1 MTTGQDSEP
10 DTGARTKPLLVL
22 GKITDILDAFTLQ
35 RPVRSLGEIQQA
47 TGIPTSTVQR
57 LVSNMVAEGLL
68 DRVGD
73 RVRIGV
79 RMAYWAGAAA
89 RGVDL
94 LELAGPVLRELRDT
108 TGETAA
114 LFRAEH
120 GFRVCVAVAETRHVL
135 RREMHVGKIIPLHT
149 GSAGRVL
156 LAWDPVLAEEVLTG
170 PLETLTDHTVTD
182 PDRLRTLLAETHRDG
197 FAITAAER
205 DDGGSGLA
213 TPIFDHSGAV
223 TAALTISGPTMRL
236 TRDLCEQHVDLLV
249 NAADRLTRTLGG
261 RPPA

>member
-1 MTTGQDSEP
+1 MSTEP
-10 DTGARTKPLLVL
+10 HGPKPLLVL
-22 GKITDILDAFTLQ
+22 GKITDILDAFTLA
-35 RPVRSLGEIQQA
+35 RPVLSLGEIQQV

-114 LFRAEH
+114 LFRPET
-120 GFRVCVAVAETRHVL
+120 GFRVCVAVAETRHAL

-156 LAWDPVLAEEVLTG
+156 LAWDRALADEVLAG
-170 PLETLTDHTVTD
+170 PLPTITDHTVTD
-182 PDRLRTLLAETHRDG
+182 PALLRTLLTATHRDG
-197 FAITAAER
+197 FAITTAER
-205 DDGGSGLA
+205 DDGGSGLSA
-213 TPIFDHSGAV
+213 PVFDHSGSVA
-223 TAALTISGPTMRL
+223 AALTISGPTIRL
-236 TRDLCEQHVDLLV
+236 TRARCEQHVDLLV
-249 NAADRLTRTLGG
+249 GAADRLTRTLGG
-261 RPPA
+261 RPPG

>member
-1 MTTGQDSEP
+1 MTTEQ
-10 DTGARTKPLLVL
+10 TGPRPLLVL

-35 RPVRSLGEIQQA
+35 RPVLSLGEIQQA

-57 LVSNMVAEGLL
+57 LVSNMVAEGML

-73 RVRIGV
+73 RIRVGV

-120 GFRVCVAVAETRHVL
+120 RFRVCVAVAETRHAL
-135 RREMHVGKIIPLHT
+135 RREMHVGKVIPLHT

-156 LAWDPVLAEEVLTG
+156 LAWDTALADEVLAG
-170 PLETLTDHTVTD
+170 PLETITDYTVTD
-182 PDRLRTLLAETHRDG
+182 PERLRALLAETRRDG

-205 DDGGSGLA
+205 DDGGSGLSV
-213 TPIFDHSGAV
+213 PVFDHAGAV
-223 TAALTISGPTMRL
+223 SAALTISGPTIRL
-236 TRDLCEQHVDLLV
+236 TRERCEEHVDLLV
-249 NAADRLTRTLGG
+249 GAAERLTRTLGG

>member
-1 MTTGQDSEP
+1 MTAEP
-10 DTGARTKPLLVL
+10 AGPKPLLVL

-35 RPVRSLGEIQQA
+35 RPVLSLGEIQQA

-73 RVRIGV
+73 RVRVGV

-94 LELAGPVLRELRDT
+94 LELSGPVLRELRDT

-114 LFRAEH
+114 LFRAENR
-120 GFRVCVAVAETRHVL
+120 FRVCVAVAETRHAL
-135 RREMHVGKIIPLHT
+135 RREMHVGKIVPLHT

-156 LAWDPVLAEEVLTG
+156 LAWDPPLADDVLAG
-170 PLETLTDHTVTD
+170 PLKTLTEYTVTD
-182 PDRLRTLLAETHRDG
+182 PELLRTLLADTRRDG
-197 FAITAAER
+197 FAITTAER
-205 DDGGSGLA
+205 DDGGSGLSA
-213 TPIFDHSGAV
+213 PVFDHAGEV
-223 TAALTISGPTMRL
+223 TAALTISGPTIRL
-236 TRDLCEQHVDLLV
+236 TREQCEAHVELLV
-249 NAADRLTRTLGG
+249 GAADRLTRTLGG
-261 RPPA
+261 RPPS

>member
-1 MTTGQDSEP
+1 MTTEQDAG
-10 DTGARTKPLLVL
+10 TRAKPLLVL

-35 RPVRSLGEIQQA
+35 RPVQSLGEIQQA

-73 RVRIGV
+73 RVRIGI

-94 LELAGPVLRELRDT
+94 LDLAGPVLRELRDT

-114 LFRAEH
+114 LFRAER
-120 GFRVCVAVAETRHVL
+120 GFRVCVAVAETRHSL
-135 RREMHVGKIIPLHT
+135 RREMHVGKIIPLHA

-156 LAWDPVLAEEVLTG
+156 LAWDDARAADVLGG
-170 PLETLTDHTVTD
+170 PLETLTEYTVTT
-182 PDRLRTLLAETHRDG
+182 PDVLRELIAATRRDG

-205 DDGGSGLA
+205 DDGGSGLSV
-213 TPIFDHSGAV
+213 PVFDHSGQV
-223 TAALTISGPTMRL
+223 TAALAISGPTIRL
-236 TRDLCEQHVDLLV
+236 PRERCEQWVELLV
-249 NAADRLTRTLGG
+249 DAADRLTRTLGG
-261 RPPA
+261 RPPS

>member
-1 MTTGQDSEP
+1 MTAEHAGP
-10 DTGARTKPLLVL
+10 KPLLVL

-35 RPVRSLGEIQQA
+35 RPVLSLGEIQHA
-47 TGIPTSTVQR
+47 TGIPASTVQR

-114 LFRAEH
+114 LFRAEN
-120 GFRVCVAVAETRHVL
+120 GFRVCVAVAETRHAL

-156 LAWDPVLAEEVLTG
+156 LAWDPVLAEEVLAG
-170 PLETLTDHTVTD
+170 PLETLTDYTVTD
-182 PDRLRTLLAETHRDG
+182 PERLRALIAATRRDG

-205 DDGGSGLA
+205 DDGGSGLSA
-213 TPIFDHSGAV
+213 PVFDHAGAV
-223 TAALTISGPTMRL
+223 TAALTISGPTIRL
-236 TRDLCEQHVDLLV
+236 TRERCEQYVELLV
-249 NAADRLTRTLGG
+249 GAADRLTRTLGG

>member
-1 MTTGQDSEP
+1 MTSEITGP
-10 DTGARTKPLLVL
+10 KPLLVL

-35 RPVRSLGEIQQA
+35 RPVLSLGEIQQA

-57 LVSNMVAEGLL
+57 LVSNMVTEGLL

-73 RVRIGV
+73 RVRVGV

-94 LELAGPVLRELRDT
+94 LDLAGPVLRELRDT

-114 LFRAEH
+114 LFRAETR
-120 GFRVCVAVAETRHVL
+120 FRVCVAVAETRHAL

-156 LAWDPVLAEEVLTG
+156 LAWDAPLADEVLSG
-170 PLETLTDHTVTD
+170 PLETITDHTVTD
-182 PDRLRTLLAETHRDG
+182 PEVLRTLVDETRRDG

-205 DDGGSGLA
+205 DDGGSGLSA
-213 TPIFDHSGAV
+213 PVFDHSGAV
-223 TAALTISGPTMRL
+223 AAALTISGPTIRL
-236 TRDLCEQHVDLLV
+236 TRERCEQHVELLV
-249 NAADRLTRTLGG
+249 RAADRLTRTLGG
-261 RPPA
+261 RPPS

>member
-1 MTTGQDSEP
+1 MTSEP
-10 DTGARTKPLLVL
+10 TGRTPLLVL

-35 RPVRSLGEIQQA
+35 APVLSLGEIQQA
-47 TGIPTSTVQR
+47 TGLPTSTVQR
-57 LVSNMVAEGLL
+57 LVSNMVAAGML

-94 LELAGPVLRELRDT
+94 LELAGPVLRELRER
-108 TGETAA
+108 TGETVA
-114 LFRAEH
+114 LFRPER
-120 GFRVCVAVAETRHVL
+120 GLRVCVAVAETRHAL
-135 RREMHVGKIIPLHT
+135 RREMHVGKIAPLHT

-156 LAWDPVLAEEVLTG
+156 LAWDGTLAESVLAG
-170 PLETLTDHTVTD
+170 PLETITDHTVTD
-182 PDRLRTLLAETHRDG
+182 PAALRTLLAETRRDG

-213 TPIFDHSGAV
+213 APVFDHAGAV
-223 TAALTISGPTMRL
+223 TAALTISGPRIRL
-236 TRDLCEQHVDLLV
+236 TRERCEQHVDLLV
-249 NAADRLTRTLGG
+249 GAADRLTRTLGG
-261 RPPA
+261 RPPG

>member
-1 MTTGQDSEP
+1 MTTEGP
-10 DTGARTKPLLVL
+10 KRLLVL

-35 RPVRSLGEIQQA
+35 RPVLGLGEIQQA

-73 RVRIGV
+73 RVRIGI

-94 LELAGPVLRELRDT
+94 LELAGPLLRELRDT

-114 LFRAEH
+114 LFRDEGGH
-120 GFRVCVAVAETRHVL
+120 RVCVAVAETRHAL
-135 RREMHVGKIIPLHT
+135 RREMHVGRIVPLHT

-156 LAWDPVLAEEVLTG
+156 LAWAPELAEQVLAG
-170 PLETLTDHTVTD
+170 PLEPLTDHTVTSSQ
-182 PDRLRTLLAETHRDG
+182 RLRELLADTRRDG
-197 FAITAAER
+197 FAITVAER
-205 DDGGSGLA
+205 DDGGSGLSA
-213 TPIFDHSGAV
+213 PVFDHAGEVA
-223 TAALTISGPTMRL
+223 AALTISGPTIRFG
-236 TRDLCEQHVDLLV
+236 RSECEKCVDLLV
-249 NAADRLTRTLGG
+249 GAAERLTRTLGG
-261 RPPA
+261 RPPG

>member
-1 MTTGQDSEP
+1 MTSEITGP
-10 DTGARTKPLLVL
+10 KPLLVL

-35 RPVRSLGEIQQA
+35 RPVLSLGEIQQA

-57 LVSNMVAEGLL
+57 LVSNMVTEGLL

-73 RVRIGV
+73 RVRVGV

-94 LELAGPVLRELRDT
+94 LDLAGPVLRELRDT

-114 LFRAEH
+114 LFRAETR
-120 GFRVCVAVAETRHVL
+120 FRVCVAVAETRHAL

-156 LAWDPVLAEEVLTG
+156 LAWDAPLADEVLSG
-170 PLETLTDHTVTD
+170 PLETITDHTVTD
-182 PDRLRTLLAETHRDG
+182 PAVLRTLVDETRRDG

-205 DDGGSGLA
+205 DDGGSGLSA
-213 TPIFDHSGAV
+213 PVFDHSGAV
-223 TAALTISGPTMRL
+223 AAALTISGPTIRL
-236 TRDLCEQHVDLLV
+236 TRERCEQHVELLV
-249 NAADRLTRTLGG
+249 RAADRLTRTLGG
-261 RPPA
+261 RPPS

>member
-1 MTTGQDSEP
+1 MTSEVTGP
-10 DTGARTKPLLVL
+10 KPLLVL

-35 RPVRSLGEIQQA
+35 RPVLSLGEIQQA

-57 LVSNMVAEGLL
+57 LVSNMVTEGLL

-73 RVRIGV
+73 RVRVGV

-94 LELAGPVLRELRDT
+94 LDLAGPVLRELRDT

-114 LFRAEH
+114 LFRAETR
-120 GFRVCVAVAETRHVL
+120 FRVCVAVAETRHAL

-156 LAWDPVLAEEVLTG
+156 LAWDAPLADEVLSG
-170 PLETLTDHTVTD
+170 PLETITDHTVTD
-182 PDRLRTLLAETHRDG
+182 PAVLRTLVDETRRDG

-205 DDGGSGLA
+205 DDGGSGLSA
-213 TPIFDHSGAV
+213 PVFDHSGAV
-223 TAALTISGPTMRL
+223 AAALTISGPTIRL
-236 TRDLCEQHVDLLV
+236 TRERCEQHVELLV
-249 NAADRLTRTLGG
+249 RAADRLTRTLGG
-261 RPPA
+261 RPPS

>member
-1 MTTGQDSEP
+1 MTAEP
-10 DTGARTKPLLVL
+10 SGPKPLLVL

-35 RPVRSLGEIQQA
+35 RPVLSLGEIQHA

-57 LVSNMVAEGLL
+57 LVSNMVAEGML

-73 RVRIGV
+73 RIRIGV

-114 LFRAEH
+114 LFRAEKA
-120 GFRVCVAVAETRHVL
+120 FRVCVAVAETRHAL
-135 RREMHVGKIIPLHT
+135 RREMHVGKIVPLHT

-156 LAWDPVLAEEVLTG
+156 LAWDPVLAEEILAG
-170 PLETLTDHTVTD
+170 PLETITDYTVTD
-182 PDRLRTLLAETHRDG
+182 PDRLRVLLADTHRDG

-205 DDGGSGLA
+205 DDGGSGLSV
-213 TPIFDHSGAV
+213 PVFDHSGTV
-223 TAALTISGPTMRL
+223 SAALTISGPTIRL
-236 TRDLCEQHVDLLV
+236 SRERCEQHVDLLV
-249 NAADRLTRTLGG
+249 GAADRLTRTLGG

>member
-1 MTTGQDSEP
+1 MTTEGP
-10 DTGARTKPLLVL
+10 KRLLVL

-35 RPVRSLGEIQQA
+35 RPVLGLGEIQQA

-73 RVRIGV
+73 RVRIGI

-94 LELAGPVLRELRDT
+94 LELAGPLLRELRET

-114 LFRAEH
+114 LFRTEGGH
-120 GFRVCVAVAETRHVL
+120 RVCIAVAETRHAL
-135 RREMHVGKIIPLHT
+135 RREMHVGRIVPLHT

-156 LAWDPVLAEEVLTG
+156 LAWAPELAEQVLAG
-170 PLETLTDHTVTD
+170 PLEPLTDHTVTS
-182 PDRLRTLLAETHRDG
+182 PQRLRDLLADTRRDG
-197 FAITAAER
+197 FAITVAER
-205 DDGGSGLA
+205 DDGGSGLSA
-213 TPIFDHSGAV
+213 PVFDHAGEVA
-223 TAALTISGPTMRL
+223 AALTISGPTIRFG
-236 TRDLCEQHVDLLV
+236 RSECEKCVDLLV
-249 NAADRLTRTLGG
+249 GAAERLTRTLGG
-261 RPPA
+261 RPPG